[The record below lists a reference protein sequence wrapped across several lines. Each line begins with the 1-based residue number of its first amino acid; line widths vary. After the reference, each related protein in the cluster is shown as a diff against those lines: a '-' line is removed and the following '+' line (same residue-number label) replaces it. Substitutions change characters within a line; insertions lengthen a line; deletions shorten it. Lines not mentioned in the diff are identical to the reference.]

1 MGKSSEKITPS
12 GAAPAGGVLPMPAT
26 KAGLQ
31 ENKVYATPNGNA
43 KWDGSKF
50 TLVTQ

>member
-1 MGKSSEKITPS
+1 MGKANEKITPPGTTPS
-12 GAAPAGGVLPMPAT
+12 TAILPMPAT

-31 ENKVYATPNGNA
+31 KDKVYATPNGNA

-50 TLVTQ
+50 TLITQ